1 MQKNQAVLL
10 VVVEKK
16 ETLMHSWLAYK
27 LVQPLWKTVWSFL
40 KKTKN
45 KIAIW
50 SASGYFSKENENTDK
65 KRYMHTC
72 IHCTIF
78 FLTLTKI

>member
-27 LVQPLWKTVWSFL
+27 LMQPLWKTVWIFL

-65 KRYMHTC
+65 MYAHLYSL
-72 IHCTIF
+72 HHFFFTI
-78 FLTLTKI
+78 TKI